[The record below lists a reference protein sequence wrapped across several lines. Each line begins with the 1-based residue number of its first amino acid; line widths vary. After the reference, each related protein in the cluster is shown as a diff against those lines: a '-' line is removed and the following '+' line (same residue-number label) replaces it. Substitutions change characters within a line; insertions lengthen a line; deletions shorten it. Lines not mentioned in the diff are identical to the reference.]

1 MKPGHNSETQP
12 VIDIDQLASQITLL
26 DTLHSAASE
35 GLLQQTSPL
44 PEAAL
49 KAWLSEIQYLAG
61 ETLAEIERH
70 PTRRAAPQLRLLR
83 TGPGR
88 RRRPAI

>member
-1 MKPGHNSETQP
+1 MKPGHNSEPQP
-12 VIDIDQLASQITLL
+12 VIDIDQLASQLMML
-26 DTLHSAASE
+26 DSLHSAASD
-35 GLLQQTSPL
+35 GLLQRTSPL
-44 PEAAL
+44 PEDAL

-61 ETLAEIERH
+61 ETLAEIRRH
-70 PTRRAAPQLRLLR
+70 SNHRTAPQLRLLR